1 MTKTA
6 KQELVIQIDQLQ
18 SILLDYKKTQANL
31 PEEMNTQALADT
43 IKQIEREISQLQIK
57 LEVMVAL
64 ALLYPYDRGW
74 ASPARVEKLSA

>member
-1 MTKTA
+1 
-6 KQELVIQIDQLQ
+6 
-18 SILLDYKKTQANL
+18 
-31 PEEMNTQALADT
+31 MNTQALADT